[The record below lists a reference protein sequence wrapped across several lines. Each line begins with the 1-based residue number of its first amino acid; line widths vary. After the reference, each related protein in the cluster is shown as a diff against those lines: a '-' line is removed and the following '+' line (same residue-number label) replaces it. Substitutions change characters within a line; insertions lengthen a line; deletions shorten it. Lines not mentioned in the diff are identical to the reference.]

1 MPSIFITS
9 IATFTVT
16 LLLLHAACTDAQKTS
31 VAFVINEELPIGER
45 VGSLTEKLALDI
57 TSRSEVNF
65 VPLTDLRLVNFNR
78 TSGLITVRQRIDR
91 ESLCK
96 ETGACCPGRSVIPP
110 PVSTFHDVLLPH
122 LSDVQYPRCAIKMLV
137 MDQRPQ
143 TPLSQQSQEHLL
155 IQVVIYVNDLNDNPP
170 AWSPDRLELEI
181 PEHTVIGRKFQLPE
195 AADPDEGPENTV
207 QSYRLIPSDPHDH
220 ESTVHGLA
228 SDAFKLS
235 SELIERS
242 PGAPYKFALGLKV
255 EADLDR
261 EKQPAYYFLLI
272 ATDGGSPQLTGS
284 LSVIIRITDIND
296 QTPYFRQTNPSVEI
310 LENTA
315 VGTHIYTAVAMDDDP
330 SDANRLAYRM
340 GSTASA
346 EVQRLFSID
355 SRIGSVVVSGDI
367 DYESAPILPNRDSKD
382 PLFSDDYGYLI
393 PIEVTDQAHIAETK
407 LRVHVLNT
415 NDNPPTISI
424 QSPLQRSV
432 SKGEFYIREDA
443 PVGTLVATITM
454 SDADEKTGSER
465 GFPNRASIPYC
476 STTNT
481 FFTVQPLHSAMRN
494 LFKLVTSKS
503 LDHETKSTHGVMIV
517 CHDAGQPVL
526 STKQYLTVRLED
538 VNDSPPVFEKAV
550 YYARISEGLPVHT
563 PILKIHAS
571 DADSGEV
578 AEVRY
583 RFVSNGRQMDYDSM
597 VLLDEK
603 SGQIRSG
610 AVFDRESI
618 KSINFTVEAVD
629 CASGNRISCGGRVNT
644 ATTEVIVL
652 IEDINDCPPEFEH
665 QSYEFIIEEGHVS
678 KVPVGKVHA
687 TDRDADGKNNRVR
700 YQINDEET
708 SSLLEGIQP
717 SRLFTI
723 TPTGELYTNSVP
735 IDREQ
740 IPLLTFSVVA
750 MDSGEPPL
758 SAFATVIIRI
768 EDVNDNGPQWVYPPP
783 GPQAASINISAYSTV
798 GMVVARLEAIDLDI
812 GVNGQIEYEIIRGNS
827 QKYFDLDHLSGTL
840 YLTKALEV
848 NNGNNSMNEQA
859 APSSFALSLKA
870 TDGGDPPRS
879 NTSLLRI
886 IVQSIEAFPLDIQ
899 SPDLVST
906 SGKNQ
911 HFSSNSYFKQQ
922 SGYVDRD
929 LLIMIVMII
938 ITLLVSVLLIMAI
951 VLLRCRQIHSTR
963 EAGIDPQIDG
973 SASAG
978 IVRVAQ
984 VKPRAWLPPPSQ
996 DSSAKS
1002 GFTLESSKSG
1012 TAAFDGHSHYMTAA
1026 DTILKSADSTF
1037 GRFSPTLVVS
1047 PHPSVPTTTTLQR
1060 ANHSTE
1066 PSPTGAMVYTAEAV
1080 AGNPSPRCVQQMC
1093 TTLPNNVTAV
1103 TPSAVVGSKTGL
1115 DFAGRCYMTL
1125 NPELYAIEY
1134 PYGQLKYHSGV
1145 YHQSPR
1151 RINSPRTCGA
1161 FVKSTPNIVD
1171 IEPPP
1176 IATTFGESVEVPQG
1190 EIQKRCRFKIDPSG
1204 SRLTPVLGNFD
1215 TSESTEETVD
1225 GVELEVD
1232 AIQMKRLRN
1241 AGRNSGIFGED
1252 TLLVDIH

>member
-1 MPSIFITS
+1 MLKI
-9 IATFTVT
+9 
-16 LLLLHAACTDAQKTS
+16 
-31 VAFVINEELPIGER
+31 
-45 VGSLTEKLALDI
+45 
-57 TSRSEVNF
+57 
-65 VPLTDLRLVNFNR
+65 
-78 TSGLITVRQRIDR
+78 
-91 ESLCK
+91 
-96 ETGACCPGRSVIPP
+96 
-110 PVSTFHDVLLPH
+110 VLLPILRDSLNSFLAIAQSSMSPSIELWKIKNILYH
-122 LSDVQYPRCAIKMLV
+122 FKQPIQYPFYPM
-137 MDQRPQ
+137 
-143 TPLSQQSQEHLL
+143 
-155 IQVVIYVNDLNDNPP
+155 
-170 AWSPDRLELEI
+170 
-181 PEHTVIGRKFQLPE
+181 
-195 AADPDEGPENTV
+195 
-207 QSYRLIPSDPHDH
+207 YRL
-220 ESTVHGLA
+220 T
-228 SDAFKLS
+228 
-235 SELIERS
+235 LI
-242 PGAPYKFALGLKV
+242 
-255 EADLDR
+255 
-261 EKQPAYYFLLI
+261 
-272 ATDGGSPQLTGS
+272 
-284 LSVIIRITDIND
+284 
-296 QTPYFRQTNPSVEI
+296 
-310 LENTA
+310 
-315 VGTHIYTAVAMDDDP
+315 
-330 SDANRLAYRM
+330 
-340 GSTASA
+340 
-346 EVQRLFSID
+346 FS
-355 SRIGSVVVSGDI
+355 
-367 DYESAPILPNRDSKD
+367 
-382 PLFSDDYGYLI
+382 
-393 PIEVTDQAHIAETK
+393 H
-407 LRVHVLNT
+407 
-415 NDNPPTISI
+415 
-424 QSPLQRSV
+424 
-432 SKGEFYIREDA
+432 
-443 PVGTLVATITM
+443 
-454 SDADEKTGSER
+454 
-465 GFPNRASIPYC
+465 
-476 STTNT
+476 
-481 FFTVQPLHSAMRN
+481 
-494 LFKLVTSKS
+494 
-503 LDHETKSTHGVMIV
+503 
-517 CHDAGQPVL
+517 
-526 STKQYLTVRLED
+526 
-538 VNDSPPVFEKAV
+538 
-550 YYARISEGLPVHT
+550 
-563 PILKIHAS
+563 
-571 DADSGEV
+571 
-578 AEVRY
+578 
-583 RFVSNGRQMDYDSM
+583 
-597 VLLDEK
+597 
-603 SGQIRSG
+603 
-610 AVFDRESI
+610 
-618 KSINFTVEAVD
+618 
-629 CASGNRISCGGRVNT
+629 
-644 ATTEVIVL
+644 
-652 IEDINDCPPEFEH
+652 
-665 QSYEFIIEEGHVS
+665 
-678 KVPVGKVHA
+678 VGKVHA

-886 IVQSIEAFPLDIQ
+886 IVQSIEAFPLDSQ
-899 SPDLVST
+899 SADLVGT
-906 SGKNQ
+906 GGKNQ

-963 EAGIDPQIDG
+963 EVGIDPQMDG
-973 SASAG
+973 SASAGVG

-1002 GFTLESSKSG
+1002 GFTLESSKSE
-1012 TAAFDGHSHYMTAA
+1012 TAAFDRHSHYMTAAA

-1037 GRFSPTLVVS
+1037 GRFSPTLIVS
-1047 PHPSVPTTTTLQR
+1047 PHLSVPTTTTFQR

-1093 TTLPNNVTAV
+1093 ATLPNNVTAV
-1103 TPSAVVGSKTGL
+1103 TPAAVAGSKTGL

-1125 NPELYAIEY
+1125 NPELYEIEY

-1190 EIQKRCRFKIDPSG
+1190 ETQKRCRFKIDPSG

-1215 TSESTEETVD
+1215 TSESTEGIRLGGIADANKALDNCNWKMGSASGFRPVD
-1225 GVELEVD
+1225 QLASVTGGIWD
-1232 AIQMKRLRN
+1232 RRLGKTN
-1241 AGRNSGIFGED
+1241 YLNYQGSSS
-1252 TLLVDIH
+1252 